1 MHSVD
6 VAHIEKAEASLNNL
20 IERRAQ
26 AASKASAEQD
36 LWRASERHHEAA
48 IRRRNVALWFAH
60 FCRMADNHAALAADY
75 AERAERLCQEG
86 AQA

>member
-1 MHSVD
+1 MD

-20 IERRAQ
+20 IEWRAK
-26 AASKASAEQD
+26 AASKAEAEEMMWQ
-36 LWRASERHHEAA
+36 ASVRRYREAA
-48 IRRRNVALWFAH
+48 RRKNQAAWFAH